1 MLAHG
6 SVESGNSS
14 TQTFCGSREDPVRAG
29 EQALNLLLSGLWRDQ
44 LQRGY
49 GYGYS
54 YSYCYCYSYCYSVV
68 YQGLYRM
75 PQLAPCPLRHITA
88 CSPGMV
94 AMGSLAETI
103 SPAASPSNA
112 SVRAIAI

>member
-6 SVESGNSS
+6 SVESGNPS
-14 TQTFCGSREDPVRAG
+14 THTFCGSREDPVRAG
-29 EQALNLLLSGLWRDQ
+29 EQAFNPLLSGLWRDQ

-49 GYGYS
+49 GYG
-54 YSYCYCYSYCYSVV
+54 VV

-75 PQLAPCPLRHITA
+75 PQLAPYALRHITA

-103 SPAASPSNA
+103 
-112 SVRAIAI
+112 